1 MVTQV
6 QHSSKDNKILLK
18 LPRAG
23 NYHAPLADSLHV
35 GKPPFK
41 NIHFDSGVAPSLS
54 LAARS
59 ATGIAAQ

>member
-1 MVTQV
+1 MLTQV
-6 QHSSKDNKILLK
+6 QHSSKDNILLLQ

-23 NYHAPLADSLHV
+23 NYHEPLADSLQV

-41 NIHFDSGVAPSLS
+41 NIKVDSGVAPSLS